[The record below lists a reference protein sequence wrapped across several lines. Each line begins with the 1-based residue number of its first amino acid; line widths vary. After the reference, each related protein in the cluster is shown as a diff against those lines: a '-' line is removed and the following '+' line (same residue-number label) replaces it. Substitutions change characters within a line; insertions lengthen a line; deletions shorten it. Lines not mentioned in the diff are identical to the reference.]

1 MIFLARLLEKPNRL
15 VFFPIF
21 YILALVWSL
30 LHQIRIKFGRY
41 EKMPL
46 PVVCVGNITLG
57 GAGKTPTVIFLASY
71 LKKNNLNVHVVS
83 RGYRGKIKDTVFVDK
98 RHHNASDVGDEP
110 LLISRH
116 TNVWVSR
123 KKRDGVLSAY
133 EAGADIVL
141 LDDGH
146 QNFSIEKNISILV
159 FDAELN
165 IKNEK
170 IFPMGTLR
178 ESLLSAIIRAD
189 FFICIGSP
197 TSRKKFRETF
207 PEHQKPKF
215 IEGEFI
221 PNIIPKLRN
230 RKLVAFC
237 GIGRPEKFF
246 SMLKRL
252 NMRVVHEVSFPD
264 HHFYTDRQLAN
275 IFKIADKNNA
285 LVVTTEKD
293 YVKLSKSFKEK
304 IYPINIELH
313 LSKQERLLL
322 ELKNLVF

>member
-1 MIFLARLLEKPNRL
+1 MTFLVYALKNLRAL
-15 VFFPIF
+15 VVFPIF
-21 YILALVWSL
+21 YFLSLVWLL
-30 LHQIRIKFGRY
+30 LHHLRLRFGKY
-41 EKMPL
+41 EKMPV
-46 PVVCVGNITLG
+46 PVICVGNITLG

-71 LKKNNLNVHVVS
+71 LKKNNIKAHVVS
-83 RGYRGKIKDTVFVDK
+83 RGYGGKYKDTVCVDR
-98 RHHNASDVGDEP
+98 RHHNAADVGDEP

-165 IKNEK
+165 LTNEQ
-170 IFPMGTLR
+170 IFPMGNLR
-178 ESLLSAIIRAD
+178 ESFLSAIIRAD
-189 FFICIGSP
+189 FLICIGSP
-197 TSRKKFRETF
+197 TSRKKFKEAF
-207 PEHQKPKF
+207 PKHQKLKF
-215 IEGEFI
+215 IEGEFE

-252 NMRVVHEVSFPD
+252 NMRVVQEVSFPD

-293 YVKLSKSFKEK
+293 YIKLSKTYREK
-304 IYPINIELH
+304 IYPIKIELH
-313 LSKQERLLL
+313 LSKKEKLLL
-322 ELKNLVF
+322 ELKKLVF

>member
-1 MIFLARLLEKPNRL
+1 MIFLAHLLEKPKRF

-21 YILALVWSL
+21 YFLALVWSL

-46 PVVCVGNITLG
+46 PVVCVGNVTLG
-57 GAGKTPTVIFLASY
+57 GAGKTPTVVFLASY

-83 RGYRGKIKDTVFVDK
+83 RGYRGKFKGTVFVDR
-98 RHHNASDVGDEP
+98 RHHKASDVGDEP

-165 IKNEK
+165 LTNEQ
-170 IFPMGTLR
+170 IFPMGNLR
-178 ESLLSAIIRAD
+178 ESLSSAIIRAD

-197 TSRKKFRETF
+197 ASRKKFKETF
-207 PEHQKPKF
+207 LQYYKPKF
-215 IEGEFI
+215 IEGEFK
-221 PNIIPKLRN
+221 PKIIPKLMN

-252 NMRVVHEVSFPD
+252 KMRVVQEVSFPD

-275 IFKIADKNNA
+275 IFKIADKNKA

-293 YVKLSKSFKEK
+293 YVKLSKSLKKK
-304 IYPINIELH
+304 IYPINIELG
-313 LSKQERLLL
+313 LSKKEKLLL

>member
-1 MIFLARLLEKPNRL
+1 
-15 VFFPIF
+15 
-21 YILALVWSL
+21 
-30 LHQIRIKFGRY
+30 
-41 EKMPL
+41 MPL
-46 PVVCVGNITLG
+46 PVVCIGNITLG
-57 GAGKTPTVIFLASY
+57 GAGKTPTVIFLASF

-83 RGYRGKIKDTVFVDK
+83 RGYRGKFKNTVVVD
-98 RHHNASDVGDEP
+98 RRYHNASDVGDEP

-123 KKRDGVLSAY
+123 KKRDGILSAY

-159 FDAELN
+159 FDAEHNLT
-165 IKNEK
+165 NEK
-170 IFPMGTLR
+170 IFPMGNLR
-178 ESLLSAIIRAD
+178 ESLSAAIIRAD

-197 TSRKKFRETF
+197 TSRKKFKETF
-207 PEHQKPKF
+207 PKHHKPKF
-215 IEGEFI
+215 IEGEFR

-246 SMLKRL
+246 SMLKRF
-252 NMRVVHEVSFPD
+252 NMQVVQEVSFPD

-275 IFKIADKNNA
+275 IFKIAHKNNA
-285 LVVTTEKD
+285 IVVTTEKD
-293 YVKLSKSFKEK
+293 HVKLSYSLKKKIHPIKIELQLSKKEK
-304 IYPINIELH
+304 
-313 LSKQERLLL
+313 LLL
-322 ELKNLVF
+322 ELKNLV

>member
-1 MIFLARLLEKPNRL
+1 MIFLAHFFKNSNRL
-15 VFFPIF
+15 IFFPIF
-21 YILALVWSL
+21 YFLSLIWSL
-30 LHQIRIKFGRY
+30 SHQIRIKLGRY

-57 GAGKTPTVIFLASY
+57 GAGKTPTVIFLANY
-71 LKKNNLNVHVVS
+71 LRNSNLNVQVVS
-83 RGYRGKIKDTVFVDK
+83 RGYRGKFKNTVVVD
-98 RHHNASDVGDEP
+98 RGHHHASDVGDEP

-116 TNVWVSR
+116 AKVWVSR
-123 KKRDGVLSAY
+123 KKRDGILSAY
-133 EAGADIVL
+133 KAGADIVL

-159 FDAELN
+159 FDAEHNLA
-165 IKNEK
+165 NEQ
-170 IFPMGTLR
+170 IFPMGNLR
-178 ESLLSAIIRAD
+178 ESLSSAIIRAD

-197 TSRKKFRETF
+197 TSRKKFKETF
-207 PEHQKPKF
+207 LQHPIPEF
-215 IEGEFI
+215 IEGEFK

-252 NMRVVHEVSFPD
+252 NMRVFQEVSFPD

-293 YVKLSKSFKEK
+293 YVKLSKSLKKK

-313 LSKQERLLL
+313 LSKNEKLLL
-322 ELKNLVF
+322 ELKKLVF